1 MADARTGGRW
11 SVPSTPE
18 GWALVGLFA
27 YTVIALT
34 GYATFGLRPENLPG
48 RDFAIRIYQVAFV
61 FFSRAQIVVSALVLF
76 IALFRH
82 ARLRWLPAFAAVY
95 FISFMSEHI
104 GTGYGFPFSGYE
116 YTGLLGPRVG
126 DRVPFVI
133 PMSWFLMAAPS
144 WILARE
150 VFPESGARGWLGRI
164 LLGSGL
170 LVAWDLAL
178 DPAMSNM
185 TTYWLWEGQGAFCE
199 MPWLGSGA
207 CDIGFL
213 RSLDW
218 MMDRAYYGMPWI
230 NLAGWM
236 FTGLFIFAALE
247 VLQHRTDWAGSL
259 SARWSAAYYG
269 GVLLMPL
276 GMVVAGG
283 FWGAAV
289 ATVVTLGAF
298 YALYLVRRRDPVE
311 PRSRP
316 PSDPPTEP
324 LATTGSTR

>member
-1 MADARTGGRW
+1 MADVRTGRTLRLPG
-11 SVPSTPE
+11 TPE
-18 GWALVGLFA
+18 GWALWGLFA
-27 YTVIALT
+27 YTFIALV
-34 GYATFGLRPENLPG
+34 GYTTFGLRPENLPG

-82 ARLRWLPAFAAVY
+82 AGLRWLPAFAAVY

-126 DRVPFVI
+126 ERVPIVI

-150 VFPESGARGWLGRI
+150 VFPEQGARGWIGRI

-199 MPWLGSGA
+199 MPWLGAGA
-207 CDIGFL
+207 CDVAL
-213 RSLDW
+213 LQNLDW
-218 MMDRAYYGMPWI
+218 LMDRAYYGMPWI
-230 NLAGWM
+230 NLVGWLV
-236 FTGLFIFAALE
+236 TGLFIFAALE
-247 VLQHRTDWAGSL
+247 VLQAGTDWAGSL
-259 SARWSAAYYG
+259 SARWSAWYYA

-276 GMVVAGG
+276 GMVTAGG
-283 FWGAAV
+283 FWGATA
-289 ATVVTLGAF
+289 ATLLTLAAF
-298 YALYLVRRRDPVE
+298 YGLYRWR
-311 PRSRP
+311 RSRSGP
-316 PSDPPTEP
+316 GDGVGRGRPASA
-324 LATTGSTR
+324 LAASGGPR